1 MTHIVFVAGAVTA
14 VVTPHLTKLCT
25 HYCVVVFW
33 VFVWLHE
40 MMEVFFSSAMQGV
53 AGLSGR
59 VGRPRCGCRPAAST
73 ECGSGQECKDREAG
87 IISAKFQ

>member
-14 VVTPHLTKLCT
+14 VVTPHPTKLCT

-40 MMEVFFSSAMQGV
+40 MMEVFSSSAMEGV

-59 VGRPRCGCRPAAST
+59 VG
-73 ECGSGQECKDREAG
+73 
-87 IISAKFQ
+87 